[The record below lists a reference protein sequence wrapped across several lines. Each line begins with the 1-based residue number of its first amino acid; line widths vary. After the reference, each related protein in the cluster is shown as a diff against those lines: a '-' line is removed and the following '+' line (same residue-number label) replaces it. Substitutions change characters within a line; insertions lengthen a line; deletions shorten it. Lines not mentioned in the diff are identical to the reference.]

1 MEQRGS
7 PDDALAAR
15 QLIPAL
21 HLLLVRASL
30 SHVSMDTELSGKCI
44 QCQVA
49 RAHLRQEGHSG
60 LKCIRADASAR
71 EDI

>member
-1 MEQRGS
+1 MEQRES
-7 PDDALAAR
+7 PDDAFTAR

-30 SHVSMDTELSGKCI
+30 SNVSMDTELSGRYI

-49 RAHLRQEGHSG
+49 RAHLCQEGHSG
-60 LKCIRADASAR
+60 LKCIITDTSAR
-71 EDI
+71 ENI